1 MPSKSPIGTH
11 LSKSPLGG
19 PRSSR
24 NASHNR
30 QDFGRFSNPNGKSVA
45 QTGKLNEAKILTNK
59 LMGFKL
65 NTNKVTMR
73 NVNGQVVRKESLKGE
88 AEVTGRSSE
97 AKRVSLGR
105 GDVVLSKPTLTR
117 DSIDRFMGTDIE
129 PQDKHQS

>member
-1 MPSKSPIGTH
+1 
-11 LSKSPLGG
+11 
-19 PRSSR
+19 
-24 NASHNR
+24 
-30 QDFGRFSNPNGKSVA
+30 
-45 QTGKLNEAKILTNK
+45 
-59 LMGFKL
+59 MGFKL

-88 AEVTGRSSE
+88 AAVTGRSSE

-129 PQDKHQS
+129 PLEKHQS